1 MKKSFFLVIMT
12 LSIICSIALIGC
24 TPEELENLDNLTG
37 GEGID
42 TPFEAYNYFIDSIG
56 KLLLSAETVEL
67 NGTYYDHD
75 EEDGSEIMFQK
86 NAGVCYSPISY
97 TSPKAYY
104 DGKMYFRDNFTSFA
118 TTTLNQFIAI
128 SFFANYNYEVEHF
141 LFADTINFTE
151 QEGGNK
157 LEVIINLGFHLY
169 TYELITDENDSF
181 VSAKFSNI
189 NEWIDRETR
198 LVSRSLTGAVPS
210 SEMLTGNTDET
221 ILWQNA
227 SILSSAVYNFSQSS
241 EIKKQTYVSQDGN
254 GYSIAPI
261 ATYNINETQVL
272 FTDDKGG
279 YGYYLNGN
287 FYTYDTEAD
296 TTYNEK
302 TYTEGVGIYFCK
314 YFTVWDLFYPIYDIE
329 QYGLTVTQDS
339 PVAGKTKYETG
350 DFSYVLAGSVVEE
363 CVYNNEYAN
372 NPYEKYV
379 LSTDA
384 DVISA
389 PQGFNTDAFLSDAEA
404 AVIGRVDWA
413 LEACNDQL
421 DTQNPST
428 QQDLKEAMYLD
439 YSPPI
444 LTSFP
449 ADYTERTFYIIVG
462 TQDSTESITQV
473 NHIIYGENGYYIKG
487 EIGSEQTFLYEEY
500 TGP

>member
-1 MKKSFFLVIMT
+1 MKKTIFLVI
-12 LSIICSIALIGC
+12 LVVSIICSIILIGC

-42 TPFEAYNYFIDSIG
+42 TPFEAYNYFITSIG
-56 KLLLSAETVEL
+56 KLLSSAETVEL

-75 EEDGSEIMFQK
+75 VEDGSEIMFQK

-118 TTTLNQFIAI
+118 TTTLEQFIAV

-141 LFADTINFTE
+141 LFADTITFTE
-151 QEGGNK
+151 EEGGHK
-157 LEVIINLGFHLY
+157 LVVIINLGFHLY

-181 VSAKFSNI
+181 VSAKFSNV

-198 LVSRSLTGAVPS
+198 LVNRSLTGVVPS
-210 SEMLTGNTDET
+210 FEMLTGNTDET
-221 ILWQNA
+221 ALWQNA
-227 SILSSAVYNFSQSS
+227 ANLSSAIYTFSQSP

-261 ATYNINETQVL
+261 ATYNINQTQVL
-272 FTDDKGG
+272 FTDDNGG
-279 YGYYLNGN
+279 YGYYLNNN

-296 TTYNEK
+296 ATYNQK

-314 YFTVWDLFYPIYDIE
+314 YFTVWDLFYPMYDIE

-339 PVAGKTKYETG
+339 PGAGKTKYQTG
-350 DFSYVLAGSVVEE
+350 DYSYVLTGSVIEE
-363 CVYNNEYAN
+363 CVYYNEYAE

-389 PQGFNTDAFLSDAEA
+389 PQGFNPDAFLSDAEA
-404 AVIGRVDWA
+404 AVVSQVDWA
-413 LEACNDQL
+413 LGACNDQL
-421 DTQNPST
+421 NEQNPST
-428 QQDLKEAMYLD
+428 QTDLRDALYLN
-439 YSPPI
+439 YYPPI
-444 LTSFP
+444 LTEYPTNF
-449 ADYTERTFYIIVG
+449 TERTFYIVVG
-462 TQDSTESITQV
+462 SLDSELSITQV
-473 NHIIYGENGYYIKG
+473 IGIVYGENGYYVKG
-487 EIGSEQTFLYEEY
+487 QLGSGSIFEYEEFARR
-500 TGP
+500 